1 MMKKYRTTK
10 MANKVS
16 AKPAVRKMANGGK
29 SPIVPDPKKMPNN
42 LMASSSQDTTKTPPT
57 VKLQGATVV
66 AKKGQG
72 LETQYRSTVPANEY
86 FAKEKELMD
95 KELAKYVEKKGR
107 GQSAL
112 KYITPLERSMMKDE
126 VRAEMYK
133 QGIRKDVRVF
143 KDTGKEATPE
153 EVAKMKQLE
162 EQRKKG
168 Y

>member
-1 MMKKYRTTK
+1 MKARKYQ
-10 MANKVS
+10 V
-16 AKPAVRKMANGGK
+16 GGK

-57 VKLQGATVV
+57 VKLEGATVV

-72 LETQYRSTVPANEY
+72 LETQIRATVPANEY
-86 FAKEKELMD
+86 LTKEKELMD
-95 KELAKYVEKKGR
+95 KELAKYVEQKGR

-112 KYITPLERSMMKDE
+112 KYITPTERSMMKDA
-126 VRAEMYK
+126 VREEMYK
-133 QGIRKDVRVF
+133 QGIRKNVTVF

-153 EVAKMKQLE
+153 EVAKMKRLE

>member
-1 MMKKYRTTK
+1 

-42 LMASSSQDTTKTPPT
+42 LMASSSQDTTTTPPT

-66 AKKGQG
+66 ANKGQG
-72 LETQYRSTVPANEY
+72 LETQYRVTVPKDEY
-86 FAKEKELMD
+86 LAKEKELMD
-95 KELAKYVEKKGR
+95 KELVKYKER
-107 GQSAL
+107 NRSIDAL
-112 KYITPLERSMMKDE
+112 KYITPTERSMMKDNI
-126 VRAEMYK
+126 RDEMYK
-133 QGIRKDVRVF
+133 LGLRKNVTVF

-153 EVAKMKQLE
+153 EVAKYKRLE